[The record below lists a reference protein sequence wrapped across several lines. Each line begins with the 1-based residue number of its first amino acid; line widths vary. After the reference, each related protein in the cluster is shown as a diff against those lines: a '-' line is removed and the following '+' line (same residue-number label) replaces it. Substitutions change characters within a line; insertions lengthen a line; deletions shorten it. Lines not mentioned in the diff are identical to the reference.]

1 LKTGAKNMA
10 GLVVYA
16 FQNELV
22 AFKDLPTLKTYGEV
36 KEAQWKNPQKK

>member
-1 LKTGAKNMA
+1 
-10 GLVVYA
+10 VYA

-36 KEAQWKNPQKK
+36 KESQ